1 MEEIREEVPIS
12 PNTYNPYQIPPSP
25 LAPGGPKIR
34 DHNSPCQT
42 PPTLRPTWRGL
53 FRTIDAVFRA
63 LNATHPN
70 LTQDCWI
77 CLNPE
82 PPYYIGLGV
91 DTTLGFRK
99 QDVQN
104 RTQTEITENKSVCLW
119 GFNPKLTLG
128 DLQGQGLCIRIW
140 GYNIKLSPYQN
151 SCAQEII
158 LLDPGDAPSF
168 LVTLP
173 GT

>member
-1 MEEIREEVPIS
+1 MSLSAQMPTTLPDSSWSTCPWR
-12 PNTYNPYQIPPSP
+12 
-25 LAPGGPKIR
+25 PKNKR
-34 DHNSPCQT
+34 DHCFPCPNSCHFKT
-42 PPTLRPTWRGL
+42 YLRGL

-63 LNATHPN
+63 LNATNPN
-70 LTQDCWI
+70 LTQDCCL

-82 PPYYIGLGV
+82 LPYYVAHGV
-91 DTTLGFRK
+91 DATLGFRI